1 MYERFVVYE
10 AFKEICNTDGAEIGW
25 HKSPEKAIEVAT
37 KLHKKNGRHTWV
49 LEMYSTTP
57 WPNHDIF
64 ECSDIWS
71 STCTECTY

>member
-37 KLHKKNGRHTWV
+37 KLHKKNGRHT
-49 LEMYSTTP
+49 L
-57 WPNHDIF
+57 
-64 ECSDIWS
+64 
-71 STCTECTY
+71 